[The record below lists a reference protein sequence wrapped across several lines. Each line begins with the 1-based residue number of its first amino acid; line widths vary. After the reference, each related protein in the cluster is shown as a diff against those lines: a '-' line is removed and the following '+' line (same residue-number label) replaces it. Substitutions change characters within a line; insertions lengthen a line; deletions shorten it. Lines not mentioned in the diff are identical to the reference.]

1 MSPKHATLQH
11 TALPQ
16 YRAIEQTSAR
26 MATAALLNNWA
37 EVARLE
43 AMARDQV
50 AALQPLL
57 GTAALSRDEKR
68 ARLAALKAVL
78 RHDAQVRALAE
89 PGWLQVQPWVGL

>member
-1 MSPKHATLQH
+1 MSPKHHTPQH

-16 YRAIEQTSAR
+16 YRAVEQTSAR
-26 MATAALLNNWA
+26 MATAALLNNWG

-43 AMARDQV
+43 AVARDQV
-50 AALQPLL
+50 AALQPMP
-57 GTAALSRDEKR
+57 GATLSRDEQR

-78 RHDAQVRALAE
+78 RQDAQVRALAE